1 MKTLWS
7 LQEKEN
13 NKSGKYRA
21 AFDLHFQMS
30 PTELILDSQK
40 SEESLPS
47 RAEATLTAK
56 TKLANIAFR
65 GSSGSTWSG

>member
-7 LQEKEN
+7 LQEKKTTKAVNTELP
-13 NKSGKYRA
+13 
-21 AFDLHFQMS
+21 FDLRFQMS

>member
-7 LQEKEN
+7 LQEKKN

-21 AFDLHFQMS
+21 AFDLRFQMS